1 MKLID
6 CHTHLHDF
14 KETELPEVILRANRA
29 KVAAIITAGT
39 TIESSKK
46 AIKISKSY
54 DHVFPGVGIHPN
66 ELKESFSEE
75 SVTQIL
81 ELASLDEVIMI
92 SEIGLDFME
101 NSPDRGIQYTAF
113 RRQIGIARE
122 LSLPIVFHCRGAYED
137 TIRVL
142 KEERAFEVGG
152 AMHYFQGYQL
162 IADQLIDLGF
172 YVSLGRPL
180 IRMPE
185 LQKVTSNI
193 PINRILIE
201 TDSFPQPFK
210 KYRQNWTEPRHV
222 RDVANEIARIKNI
235 GIEEVATITSHN
247 TLQMLKTALTLRSHF
262 ESEPNYSEI

>member
-1 MKLID
+1 
-6 CHTHLHDF
+6 
-14 KETELPEVILRANRA
+14 
-29 KVAAIITAGT
+29 
-39 TIESSKK
+39 
-46 AIKISKSY
+46 
-54 DHVFPGVGIHPN
+54 
-66 ELKESFSEE
+66 
-75 SVTQIL
+75 
-81 ELASLDEVIMI
+81 
-92 SEIGLDFME
+92 
-101 NSPDRGIQYTAF
+101 
-113 RRQIGIARE
+113 
-122 LSLPIVFHCRGAYED
+122 
-137 TIRVL
+137 
-142 KEERAFEVGG
+142 
-152 AMHYFQGYQL
+152 MHYFQGDQL

-185 LQKVTSNI
+185 LQKITSNI

>member
-1 MKLID
+1 
-6 CHTHLHDF
+6 
-14 KETELPEVILRANRA
+14 
-29 KVAAIITAGT
+29 
-39 TIESSKK
+39 
-46 AIKISKSY
+46 
-54 DHVFPGVGIHPN
+54 
-66 ELKESFSEE
+66 
-75 SVTQIL
+75 
-81 ELASLDEVIMI
+81 MI

-122 LSLPIVFHCRGAYED
+122 LSLPIVFHCREAYED

-152 AMHYFQGYQL
+152 AMHYFQGDQL